1 MVYKK
6 DKILSEEDIKHWN
19 NLKKTVDL
27 KLNNKINK
35 TFTFKN
41 GIKFNQDLRKIEPHN
56 NLIIDEKK
64 GYRKDIGIIPLKKSS
79 SENIR
84 IDKKKLNLLKRGKL
98 KPEKILDLHGY
109 NYLEA
114 KSRSIDFVKEN
125 FSMGLRLILIIT
137 GKGSIKNNKKHGNPH
152 LKEGILKKSLKSWIY
167 ESEMSPNILG
177 IISSHISHGGEGA
190 FYIYLKKNYK
200 T

>member
-41 GIKFNQDLRKIEPHN
+41 SIKFNQDLRKIEPHN

-64 GYRKDIGIIPLKKSS
+64 GYKKDIGIIPLKKSS
-79 SENIR
+79 YENLR
-84 IDKKKLNLLKRGKL
+84 IDK
-98 KPEKILDLHGY
+98 
-109 NYLEA
+109 
-114 KSRSIDFVKEN
+114 
-125 FSMGLRLILIIT
+125 IT
-137 GKGSIKNNKKHGNPH
+137 GKGSVKNNKKHGNQH
-152 LKEGILKKSLKSWIY
+152 LKEGILKTSLKSWIY